1 MPTQSELKK
10 VVHYFRQKLSL
21 LPPNY
26 QTIVKGLLSYVPGV
40 YSFVDQT
47 RSASARFCY
56 TVWLRHLVTAWECG
70 GLRACPNS
78 LLELGPGSSFG
89 VGLAAILSGANKYY
103 ALDAIKF
110 ADLTVNLDTLDE
122 LVRLFSE
129 RATIPHGSEFST
141 EVRPPLKSY
150 EFPSHILDDDH
161 LKKALDPERI
171 RLIRQALER
180 VFAGESDPDDSP
192 IRFFYMA
199 PWQDHKVLPEGI
211 VDMIL
216 SNTVLQCVENL
227 EQVYESFSY
236 WLKDGGFMTHNID
249 FSSYGATKDWNGH
262 WACSKIE
269 WSLMKGKRLYLLNR
283 APYSSHVKLLK
294 NQGFE
299 IVCDVKFENRSGITR
314 KDLADEFKNMSEDDL
329 YTSGAILQAVKK

>member
-1 MPTQSELKK
+1 M
-10 VVHYFRQKLSL
+10 
-21 LPPNY
+21 
-26 QTIVKGLLSYVPGV
+26 
-40 YSFVDQT
+40 
-47 RSASARFCY
+47 
-56 TVWLRHLVTAWECG
+56 
-70 GLRACPNS
+70 
-78 LLELGPGSSFG
+78 
-89 VGLAAILSGANKYY
+89 
-103 ALDAIKF
+103 
-110 ADLTVNLDTLDE
+110 NLDTLDE

-129 RATIPHGSEFST
+129 RAAIPHGSEFST

-171 RLIRQALER
+171 RLIRKALER
-180 VFAGESDPDDSP
+180 VFAENSRPDGSP
-192 IRFFYMA
+192 IEFFYMA
-199 PWQDHKVLPEGI
+199 PWNDHKVLPEGI

-236 WLKDGGFMTHNID
+236 WLKDSGFMTHNID

-294 NQGFE
+294 KRGFE
-299 IVCDVKFENRSGITR
+299 IVCDIKFENRSGITR
-314 KDLADEFKNMSEDDL
+314 KDLADEFKNMSEEDL